1 MSSERGFGLTEILS
15 LFFAITGLLLTL
27 ALFSFEL
34 DRENLIGVGGYYAA
48 YGLFFLFGSAAGVA
62 GPYLTFTGL
71 AGLYRRSLPDIPL
84 RLLAL
89 ITLLCSLAILVF
101 LLFGAREGDFQ
112 SGGGIFGRRGG
123 HLLTVF
129 LGAYGALILAL
140 SFLVCGLF
148 LGATMQPLEFL
159 KRQWSRVDRG
169 EIFHRLR
176 RPQKDSQ
183 KKEEADDPVAAI
195 KKIEEQEM
203 DEPMKKTP
211 LIERVLDHKRP
222 WLMAAEAG
230 EGPRDDGSLKES
242 SEGFVS
248 GRAQRISRLMGELS
262 RPEKS
267 GRLERPVFSGFFSD
281 DESNYHFQEPSP
293 VVRPAR
299 VETFQDPDFRVGV
312 VADFATARPLDPTRL
327 NRRPLSYRSYD
338 AESKQSETADE
349 APLDEW
355 LGRIAEDAEEE
366 SFPPEVVNAPEHL
379 EERDDAEASL
389 PAQLIPVRSERPLT
403 EAPAAA
409 PAADNEPVPYP
420 REALRPLRAP
430 GLRTSGYYLPPELLD
445 LPQVVSPYRVDEE
458 IARTRTRLATVLR
471 DFNIQAE
478 IVSETRGPVLTRYE
492 IKLDSGIKVSRIA
505 GLSDEIRMNLAATSV
520 RIVAPIPGRSTIGI
534 EVPNQERDAV
544 TLGQMV
550 RLDPE
555 FFQAERKLSI
565 AAGKDINGENH
576 YVDLARLPHLLIAG
590 ATGAGKSVY
599 MNAVIASLMYRLS
612 PQELRFIMID
622 PKFVELSLYE
632 GIPHLLMP
640 VITDVNR
647 ARLALAWAVEEMD
660 RRYMHLAGKKARD
673 IASYNQK
680 MPDEAMPYIVILI
693 DELADLM
700 MMAAREVEDSI
711 IRLTQK
717 ARAVGIHVV
726 MATQRPSVDVITALI
741 KANCPARLAFH
752 VAQRTDSRT
761 ILDMNGAET
770 LLGRGDM
777 LYKSPS
783 ATGLLRIQAPLIS
796 EAEIEKVVREARKFG
811 SPQYVV
817 LEEEK
822 SNASEED
829 YDGDEGDL
837 DTAWQIIQE
846 SGKTSISYLQ
856 RRMSIGY
863 NRAARLIEALEE
875 KGYLSPALGSKP
887 REILK
892 RD

>member
-1 MSSERGFGLTEILS
+1 MSPERGFGLTEILS
-15 LFFAITGLLLTL
+15 LFFAIAGVLLGL
-27 ALFSFEL
+27 AIFSFEL
-34 DRENLIGVGGYYAA
+34 DGENLIGVGGYYAA
-48 YGLFFLFGSAAGVA
+48 YSLLFLFGGAAYVI
-62 GPYLTFTGL
+62 GPYLTLSGFL
-71 AGLYRRSLPDIPL
+71 GLYRRNLPDVPL

-89 ITLLCSLAILVF
+89 ITLLGSLAILLF
-101 LLFGAREGDFQ
+101 LLAGAREGDFQ

-129 LGAYGALILAL
+129 LGAYGALILAVT
-140 SFLVCGLF
+140 FLFSGLL
-148 LGATMQPLEFL
+148 LGTTVQPLEFL
-159 KRQWSRVDRG
+159 KRQWARLDRAALLD
-169 EIFHRLR
+169 RLR
-176 RPQKDSQ
+176 PTEKNSQKDSSVAEVPVPE
-183 KKEEADDPVAAI
+183 KKEQVL
-195 KKIEEQEM
+195 EES
-203 DEPMKKTP
+203 MKKAP
-211 LIERVLDHKRP
+211 LIQRVIDHRRP
-222 WLMAAEAG
+222 WLSVPEEEPAPAG
-230 EGPRDDGSLKES
+230 ESTRAEEK
-242 SEGFVS
+242 EGFVS
-248 GRAQRISRLMGELS
+248 DRARRLSRLMGELS
-262 RPEKS
+262 RPEQA
-267 GRLERPVFSGFFSD
+267 GRLERPVFSGFFSE
-281 DESNYHFQEPSP
+281 DESNYHFQAPPP

-299 VETFQDPDFRVGV
+299 AETFADPEFRVGV
-312 VADFATARPLDPTRL
+312 VADFVNARPLDPGRL

-338 AESKQSETADE
+338 VSARKESEEEPEA

-355 LGRIAEDAEEE
+355 LGRMEAAVEQEDSATDTSPALTAEAIEE
-366 SFPPEVVNAPEHL
+366 SRSSFANLEPGSAEFQPIRAVQQTRPSPEAVAT
-379 EERDDAEASL
+379 
-389 PAQLIPVRSERPLT
+389 SEPS
-403 EAPAAA
+403 
-409 PAADNEPVPYP
+409 V
-420 REALRPLRAP
+420 LRPLRTP
-430 GLRTSGYYLPPELLD
+430 GLRASGYYLPPELLD
-445 LPQVVSPYRVDEE
+445 LPQTVSTYRVDDE
-458 IARTRTRLATVLR
+458 IARTRSRLATVLR

-534 EVPNQERDAV
+534 EVPNQERDEV

-555 FFQAERKLSI
+555 FFHADRKLSI
-565 AAGKDINGENH
+565 ATGKDINGENH

-612 PQELRFIMID
+612 PEELRFIMID
-622 PKFVELSLYE
+622 PKFVELSLYD

-647 ARLALAWAVEEMD
+647 ARQALAWAVEEMD
-660 RRYMHLAGKKARD
+660 RRYMHLASKKARD

-680 MPDEAMPYIVILI
+680 VPEEAMPYIVILI

-796 EAEIEKVVREARKFG
+796 ESEIEKVVREARKFG
-811 SPQYVV
+811 SPEYVI

-822 SNASEED
+822 STSEED